1 MSKGKVIIVEDDV
14 EVLESLSEILTS
26 EGYEVE
32 TARSGEEGI
41 KKCRTEQ
48 FSLALLDIKLPD
60 MEGTQVLEVL
70 HREFPSMVKIMIT
83 GHPSLENAV
92 ASLKRGADAYLM
104 KPINPANLLKVLD
117 EKMKEQVLREKA
129 VGCDCLE

>member
-1 MSKGKVIIVEDDV
+1 MSKGKVIIVEDNV

-32 TARSGEEGI
+32 TATSGEEGI

-70 HREFPSMVKIMIT
+70 HREFPGMVKIMIT

-117 EKMKEQVLREKA
+117 EKMRERVLRERA
-129 VGCDCLE
+129 

>member
-1 MSKGKVIIVEDDV
+1 MSKGKVIIVEDNV

-32 TARSGEEGI
+32 TATSGEEGI

-60 MEGTQVLEVL
+60 IEGTQVLEVL
-70 HREFPSMVKIMIT
+70 HREFPGMVKIMIT

-117 EKMKEQVLREKA
+117 EKMRERVLREKA
-129 VGCDCLE
+129 

>member
-1 MSKGKVIIVEDDV
+1 MSKGKVIIVEDNV

-32 TARSGEEGI
+32 TATSGEEGI

-70 HREFPSMVKIMIT
+70 HREFPGMVKIMIT

-117 EKMKEQVLREKA
+117 EKMRERVLREKA
-129 VGCDCLE
+129 

>member
-1 MSKGKVIIVEDDV
+1 MSKGKVIIVEDNV

-32 TARSGEEGI
+32 TATSGEEGI

-60 MEGTQVLEVL
+60 IEGTQVLEVL
-70 HREFPSMVKIMIT
+70 HKEFPDMVKIMIT

-117 EKMKEQVLREKA
+117 EKMRERVLREKA
-129 VGCDCLE
+129 

>member
-1 MSKGKVIIVEDDV
+1 MSKGKVIIVEDNV

-32 TARSGEEGI
+32 TATSGEEGI

-70 HREFPSMVKIMIT
+70 HREFPGMVKIMIT

-104 KPINPANLLKVLD
+104 KPINPAKLLKVLD
-117 EKMKEQVLREKA
+117 EKMRERVLREKA
-129 VGCDCLE
+129 

>member
-1 MSKGKVIIVEDDV
+1 MSKGKVIIVEDNV

-32 TARSGEEGI
+32 TATSGEEGI

-70 HREFPSMVKIMIT
+70 HKEFPDMVKIMIT

-104 KPINPANLLKVLD
+104 KPINPAKLLKVLD
-117 EKMKEQVLREKA
+117 EKMRERVLRERA
-129 VGCDCLE
+129 

>member
-1 MSKGKVIIVEDDV
+1 MSKGKVIIVEDNV

-26 EGYEVE
+26 EGYEIE
-32 TARSGEEGI
+32 TATSGEEGI

-70 HREFPSMVKIMIT
+70 HREFPGMVKIMIT

-117 EKMKEQVLREKA
+117 EKMRERVLRERA
-129 VGCDCLE
+129 

>member
-14 EVLESLSEILTS
+14 EVLEGLSEILTS

-32 TARSGEEGI
+32 TATSGEEGI

-70 HREFPSMVKIMIT
+70 HREFPGMVKIMIT

-117 EKMKEQVLREKA
+117 EKMRERVLREKA
-129 VGCDCLE
+129 